1 MKRSKWAIGFIVLLV
16 AFSIVSAQYHF
27 FLRADRYWDNDG
39 VFSTDNVIQSAGT
52 SNALRAKYSGSLYA
66 DLTADSS
73 GNLVI
78 DSYSGVIK
86 HQYDAAAYWT
96 ATQAD
101 AAAVTFNSVSDGT
114 PGFAFSDKIDLTG
127 VFTILADAAAYTT
140 FTQADAGG
148 LTINCTS
155 DGTASVTFSDPVS
168 LGTGE
173 LTAGSINRA
182 ANIMTLEIAGTSV
195 VNVAST
201 GANVAGTFAK
211 TTTVTSDTTDGAG
224 THTAAEMLGGWII
237 RSGMTVGAKTD
248 VTDTAANIVAA
259 IPGAVVGSS
268 FVFYIQNADNDIGV
282 LLDGGVGVTI
292 SPNDPSTAIPF
303 ANTGMFLVVCTNVTT
318 AAVTVYARGYSV
330 H

>member
-1 MKRSKWAIGFIVLLV
+1 MKRSKWAIGFIVLLL
-16 AFSIVSAQYHF
+16 AFSVLSAQYHF
-27 FLRADRYWDNDG
+27 FLRIDRYWDNDG
-39 VFSTDNVIQSAGT
+39 IFSTDNRIQSAGT
-52 SNALRAKYSGSLYA
+52 SNTLRAKYSDSGYA
-66 DLTADSS
+66 DLSADSS

-78 DSYSGVIK
+78 DALSGVIK
-86 HQYDAAAYWT
+86 HQY
-96 ATQAD
+96 
-101 AAAVTFNSVSDGT
+101 
-114 PGFAFSDKIDLTG
+114 
-127 VFTILADAAAYTT
+127 DAAAYTT

-182 ANIMTLEIAGTSV
+182 ADIMTLEIAGTSV

-201 GANVAGTFAK
+201 GANVAGTFAR

-224 THTAAEMLGGWII
+224 THTAAEMLGGLII
-237 RSGMTVGAKTD
+237 RSGLTVGAKTD
-248 VTDTAANIVAA
+248 LTDTAAAIVAA
-259 IPGAVVGSS
+259 IPGAVIGSS
-268 FVFYIQNADNDIGV
+268 FVFYIQNTDNDFGV

-303 ANTGMFLVVCTNVTT
+303 ANTGMFLAVCTNVTT
-318 AAVTVYARGYSV
+318 AAVTVYKLGHSV